1 MNIKRN
7 TYLFLS
13 LVTVFTACTN
23 GDWEFPDFDYQSVY
37 FSHQYPVRTITLGED
52 IYDNS
57 LDKEWKFRIMATTA
71 GVYENEKDITLDVT
85 VQNELVNGLTYSGN
99 GNQVLAMP
107 ANYYSLAS
115 NQIKIAKGNLTGGVE
130 VQLTQDFFDDPL
142 AIGNNYVIPM
152 IIENVSNADSILS
165 GEPIVQGANR
175 VAADQWVV
183 RPKDYVLYAV
193 KFINQW
199 HGFYLR
205 RGRDVITGEVDST
218 VVRHAEFVE
227 RDEVNMLTTRSLNEM
242 AFPVVYADAGGVD
255 VNCTLILTFDDSGN
269 CSISSGTDGY
279 TATGTG
285 SFVNKGEKNSWGG
298 KDRDVLYL
306 NYQLDLQ
313 TLQVSATDTL
323 VMRNR
328 GVAFEEFLPILQ

>member
-7 TYLFLS
+7 TYLFLI
-13 LVTVFTACTN
+13 LIAVTTACTN
-23 GDWEFPDFDYQSVY
+23 GDWEFPDFEYQSVY
-37 FSHQYPVRTITLGED
+37 FAHQYPVRTITLGED

-57 LDKEWKFRIMATTA
+57 MDKEWKFQIMATTA
-71 GVYENEKDITLDVT
+71 GVYENEKDITLDIS
-85 VQNELVNGLTYSGN
+85 VQDELVNGLTYVGS

-107 ANYYSLAS
+107 SNYYSLAS
-115 NQIKIAKGNLTGGVE
+115 NEIKIAKGNLTGGVE
-130 VQLTQDFFDDPL
+130 VQLTQAFFDDPM
-142 AIGNNYVIPM
+142 AISTNYVIPM
-152 IIENVSNADSILS
+152 IIENVANADSILS

-175 VAADQWVV
+175 AAADQWVV

-193 KFINQW
+193 KYVNPW

-227 RDEVNMLTTRSLNEM
+227 RDEVNMLSTRSLNELS
-242 AFPVVYADAGGVD
+242 FPVVYADDEGKN
-255 VNCTLILTFDDSGN
+255 VNCTLILTFGENNS
-269 CSISSGTDGY
+269 CSISSGTEGY

-285 SFVNKGEKNSWGG
+285 SFVMKGEKDSWGG
-298 KDRDVLYL
+298 QDRDVLYL
-306 NYQLDLQ
+306 NYQLDLDS
-313 TLQVSATDTL
+313 LQVSAFDTL

-328 GVAFEEFLPILQ
+328 GVAFQEFIPILQ